1 MDHKYYDVLCTF
13 VFYYNPYQ
21 YNFKFVS
28 SMKILSSEDDI
39 SGYVERQN
47 KIEEYFCSLMLFSM
61 IRLLMVAL

>member
-47 KIEEYFCSLMLFSM
+47 KIEEYFCLLMLFSM